1 MTDFISCGDCLA
13 MPDMEY
19 KENTPAGGHHPPRVG
34 TVGFDDVAT
43 DLIEKGDLLR
53 KGDEKIEVDEA
64 KAAECYLK
72 AAEQGSAVGAHKL
85 AWMFANGKGAR
96 VRGLRAVDA
105 VHTRACG
112 VPPPPLLEAPT
123 LTVPAVCARCQESQ
137 REARDLLLRDRCRAR
152 LAGVAK

>member
-96 VRGLRAVDA
+96 RNLSASADRAMRVYHPEQPDA
-105 VHTRACG
+105 CPDSTHLSVL
-112 VPPPPLLEAPT
+112 PLQA
-123 LTVPAVCARCQESQ
+123 
-137 REARDLLLRDRCRAR
+137 
-152 LAGVAK
+152 